1 MQPGE
6 DKPVSFSFP
15 KKERLCSR
23 LQMEQLLSLKQS
35 VFSYP
40 LKCYF
45 QSLSISDEN
54 PVSKMAVSVP
64 KKLEKTAVGR
74 NRIKRWVREAYR
86 LNKHLLHNRIGD
98 GSVVNMLFV
107 CVGKENLSYLL
118 MEKALKE
125 IFQKINGKDD
135 LHTVF
140 TNPETNVV

>member
-6 DKPVSFSFP
+6 DKSVSFSFP

-35 VFSYP
+35 FFSYP

-45 QSLSISDEN
+45 QHLPLSDEN

-74 NRIKRWVREAYR
+74 NKIKRWVREAYR
-86 LNKHLLHNRIGD
+86 LNKHLLYNEINER
-98 GSVVNMLFV
+98 SVVVNMLFV
-107 CVGKENLSYLL
+107 CVGKEKLSFALI
-118 MEKALKE
+118 EKAVVE
-125 IFQKINGKDD
+125 I
-135 LHTVF
+135 LHAISCRDAMNSTSAKMIK
-140 TNPETNVV
+140 

>member
-23 LQMEQLLSLKQS
+23 LQLEQLLTLKQS

-45 QSLSISDEN
+45 QFLPVAGASS
-54 PVSKMAVSVP
+54 VSKMAVSVP

-86 LNKHLLHNRIGD
+86 LNKHLLYNTSESGA
-98 GSVVNMLFV
+98 VVNMLFV
-107 CVGKENLSYLL
+107 CVGKEKLSYSVI
-118 MEKALKE
+118 EKAVVE
-125 IFQKINGKDD
+125 I
-135 LHTVF
+135 LHAIPCRDGARPVS
-140 TNPETNVV
+140 TNL

>member
-6 DKPVSFSFP
+6 DKSVSFSFP

-35 VFSYP
+35 FFSYP

-45 QSLSISDEN
+45 QHLPLSDEN

-74 NRIKRWVREAYR
+74 NKIKRWVREAYR
-86 LNKHLLHNRIGD
+86 LNKHLLYNEINER
-98 GSVVNMLFV
+98 SVVVNMLFV
-107 CVGKENLSYLL
+107 CVGKEKLSFALV
-118 MEKALKE
+118 EKAVVE
-125 IFQKINGKDD
+125 I
-135 LHTVF
+135 LHAISCRDAM
-140 TNPETNVV
+140 NCSSAPMPK

>member
-6 DKPVSFSFP
+6 DKPISFSFP

-45 QSLSISDEN
+45 QFLPFSDEN

-74 NRIKRWVREAYR
+74 NKIKRWVREAYR
-86 LNKHLLHNRIGD
+86 LNKHLLYNDLSEKGV
-98 GSVVNMLFV
+98 VVNMLFV
-107 CVGKENLSYLL
+107 CVGKEKLTFALI
-118 MEKALKE
+118 EKAVVE
-125 IFQKINGKDD
+125 IFQKIW
-135 LHTVF
+135 
-140 TNPETNVV
+140 

>member
-6 DKPVSFSFP
+6 DKPISFSFP

-45 QSLSISDEN
+45 QHLPLSDEN

-74 NRIKRWVREAYR
+74 NKIKRWVREAYR
-86 LNKHLLHNRIGD
+86 LNKHLLYNELNEKCV
-98 GSVVNMLFV
+98 VVNLLFV
-107 CVGKENLSYLL
+107 CVGKEKLSFALI
-118 MEKALKE
+118 EKAVVE
-125 IFQKINGKDD
+125 ILRTISCRDAMNCSSAPMPK
-135 LHTVF
+135 
-140 TNPETNVV
+140 

>member
-23 LQMEQLLSLKQS
+23 LQLEQLLTLKQS

-45 QSLSISDEN
+45 QFLPSSSEN
-54 PVSKMAVSVP
+54 EVCRMAVSVP

-86 LNKHLLHNRIGD
+86 LNKHLLCRKIS
-98 GSVVNMLFV
+98 GSGEVVNMLFV
-107 CVGKENLSYLL
+107 CVGKEKLTYAVIEKSVMEILSKL
-118 MEKALKE
+118 
-125 IFQKINGKDD
+125 
-135 LHTVF
+135 
-140 TNPETNVV
+140 

>member
-23 LQMEQLLSLKQS
+23 LQLEQLLSLKQS

-45 QSLSISDEN
+45 QLLPLSEEN

-74 NRIKRWVREAYR
+74 NKIKRWVREAYR
-86 LNKHLLHNRIGD
+86 LNKHLLNNDLSEKGV
-98 GSVVNMLFV
+98 VVNLLFV
-107 CVGKENLSYLL
+107 CVGKENLSFALI
-118 MEKALKE
+118 EKAVVE
-125 IFQKINGKDD
+125 IFQKIC
-135 LHTVF
+135 
-140 TNPETNVV
+140 

>member
-6 DKPVSFSFP
+6 DKSVSFSFP

-45 QSLSISDEN
+45 QHLSLSDVN

-74 NRIKRWVREAYR
+74 NKIKRWVREAYR
-86 LNKHLLHNRIGD
+86 LNKHLLYNELNEKSI
-98 GSVVNMLFV
+98 VVNMLFV
-107 CVGKENLSYLL
+107 CVGKEKLSYALI
-118 MEKALKE
+118 EKAVVE
-125 IFQKINGKDD
+125 I
-135 LHTVF
+135 LHAISCRDAMNRSSAQMTK
-140 TNPETNVV
+140 